1 MAASGDN
8 RSEDYPIPKSSCQVI
23 ISLALCLAVVLS
35 APVDHVSSTTQ
46 PPVAILESS
55 HEKHE
60 DGSYNFSYLGE
71 DGTHRRE
78 EAVVRNQG
86 TENEYLEISGSYSY
100 FDATGKEVTVNYKAD
115 DHGFVP
121 EGGAILPQISLAAKQ
136 VSEQVSQP
144 DLDYDKPPKV

>member
-1 MAASGDN
+1 
-8 RSEDYPIPKSSCQVI
+8 PCQIFV
-23 ISLALCLAVVLS
+23 SLALCLAVALG
-35 APVDHVSSTTQ
+35 APVDEHVATSTHQ
-46 PPVAILESS
+46 PPVAILEST

-60 DGSYNFSYLGE
+60 DGSYNFSYLSE

-86 TENEYLEISGSYSY
+86 TEDEYLEITGSYSY
-100 FDATGKEVTVNYKAD
+100 FDATGKEVTVTYKAD

-121 EGGAILPQISLAAKQ
+121 EGGPILPQISVAAKQ

-144 DLDYDKPPKV
+144 DQDYEKPP

>member
-1 MAASGDN
+1 VF
-8 RSEDYPIPKSSCQVI
+8 IT
-23 ISLALCLAVVLS
+23 LAICLVVVLS
-35 APVDHVSSTTQ
+35 APVEQVDVQ
-46 PPVAILESS
+46 PPVAILEST

-71 DGTHRRE
+71 DGTHRHE

-86 TENEYLEISGSYSY
+86 TDNEYLEISGSYSY
-100 FDATGKEVTVNYKAD
+100 FDANGKEVVVNYKAD

-144 DLDYDKPPKV
+144 DLDYEKPPKV

>member
-1 MAASGDN
+1 MIKIVSIAASGDD
-8 RSEDYPIPKSSCQVI
+8 RFEDYPIPKSCQVI

-71 DGTHRRE
+71 DGTNR
-78 EAVVRNQG
+78 
-86 TENEYLEISGSYSY
+86 LER
-100 FDATGKEVTVNYKAD
+100 
-115 DHGFVP
+115 
-121 EGGAILPQISLAAKQ
+121 ILH
-136 VSEQVSQP
+136 
-144 DLDYDKPPKV
+144 

>member
-1 MAASGDN
+1 MLK
-8 RSEDYPIPKSSCQVI
+8 IVFI
-23 ISLALCLAVVLS
+23 TLAICLVVVLS
-35 APVDHVSSTTQ
+35 APVEQVDVQ
-46 PPVAILESS
+46 PPVAILEST

-71 DGTHRRE
+71 DGTHRHE

-86 TENEYLEISGSYSY
+86 TDNEYLEISGSYSY
-100 FDATGKEVTVNYKAD
+100 FDANGKEVVVNYKAD

-144 DLDYDKPPKV
+144 DLDYEKPPKV